1 MTHQYLSG
9 LVLDGRR
16 VVVVGGGGVAQR
28 RLPRLLESGAR
39 IDLVSP
45 SITPTIEG
53 LLGNPSLTWIQRGYQ
68 AGDLDGAWYVVV
80 ATDDDAVNDQVS
92 AEAEERRIFCVRS
105 DDRSRATAWTPAS
118 GQHGNI
124 TIGVL
129 GGGDHRRSAAV
140 RDSILEGLRTG
151 ELAARDTRRDTG
163 PDTGRRP
170 GVYLVGGGPGDPDLI
185 TVRGRRLLA
194 EADVVVA
201 DRLAPQQLLDELH
214 PDVELFDA
222 AKLPRG
228 RAAQQEEINRIL
240 VDRGRQGKVVVR
252 LKGGDPYVFGRG
264 FEEAIACA
272 AAGVPW
278 TVVPGITSSIS
289 VPAVSGI
296 PVTHRGVTHEFTVV
310 SGHIPPSHPDS
321 LVNWDALA
329 QLHGT
334 LVLLMAVENLPAI
347 TSRLIEAGRPADTP
361 AAAIADGTLPSQ
373 QMVTS
378 DLAGIAD
385 AMKEQGVG
393 APAIVVIGN
402 VVDVAAQLMAGPAG
416 SGRSPA
422 AAGAAGPAGAAGAAG
437 PEGAAGAAGPA
448 GAAGAAGAAGPAGA
462 GGVGA
467 G

>member
-28 RLPRLLESGAR
+28 RLPRLLESGAQ
-39 IDLVSP
+39 IDLISP

-53 LLGNPSLTWIQRGYQ
+53 LLGNPSLTWIERGFQ
-68 AGDLDGAWYVVV
+68 DGDLDGAWYVVV
-80 ATDDDAVNDQVS
+80 ATDDASVNDRVS

-118 GQHGNI
+118 GQHDNV

-129 GGGDHRRSAAV
+129 GGGDHRKSAAV
-140 RDSILEGLRTG
+140 RDAILEGLRTG
-151 ELAARDTRRDTG
+151 ELAARDVD
-163 PDTGRRP
+163 RRP

-201 DRLAPQQLLDELH
+201 DRLAPQPLLDELH

-240 VDRGRQGKVVVR
+240 VERGRAGKVVVR

-264 FEEAIACA
+264 FEEALACA

-347 TSRLIEAGRPADTP
+347 AERLVAGGKSADTP
-361 AAAIADGTLPSQ
+361 AAAIADGTLPGQ
-373 QMVTS
+373 RMVTS
-378 DLAGIAD
+378 DLAGIAQ
-385 AMKEQGVG
+385 AMKDEGVG
-393 APAIVVIGN
+393 SPAIVVIGN
-402 VVDVAAQLMAGPAG
+402 VVDVAAQA
-416 SGRSPA
+416 R
-422 AAGAAGPAGAAGAAG
+422 
-437 PEGAAGAAGPA
+437 
-448 GAAGAAGAAGPAGA
+448 
-462 GGVGA
+462 
-467 G
+467 

>member
-1 MTHQYLSG
+1 VTDHYLSG
-9 LVLDGRR
+9 LVLEGRR

-39 IDLVSP
+39 IDLISP
-45 SITPTIEG
+45 AITPTIEG
-53 LLGNPSLTWIQRGYQ
+53 LLSNPSLRWIDRGYRP
-68 AGDLDGAWYVVV
+68 GDLDAAWYVVV
-80 ATDDDAVNDQVS
+80 ATDDPAVNDQVS
-92 AEAEERRIFCVRS
+92 AEAEDRRIFCVRS

-118 GQHGNI
+118 GQHDNV

-140 RDSILEGLRTG
+140 RDAILEELRTG
-151 ELAARDTRRDTG
+151 ELGAREG
-163 PDTGRRP
+163 GRP

-214 PDVELFDA
+214 SDVELFDA

-240 VDRGRQGKVVVR
+240 VDYGRRGKVVVR

-264 FEEAIACA
+264 FEEALACA

-321 LVNWDALA
+321 LINWDALA

-347 TSRLIEAGRPADTP
+347 TQRLIKGGRPADTP
-361 AAAIADGTLPSQ
+361 AAAIADGTLPGQ
-373 QMVTS
+373 RMVTS
-378 DLAGIAD
+378 DLANIAQTMAD
-385 AMKEQGVG
+385 AGVG

-402 VVDVAAQLMAGPAG
+402 VVDVARQARSGPDESSAG
-416 SGRSPA
+416 SA
-422 AAGAAGPAGAAGAAG
+422 
-437 PEGAAGAAGPA
+437 
-448 GAAGAAGAAGPAGA
+448 
-462 GGVGA
+462 
-467 G
+467 

>member
-1 MTHQYLSG
+1 MTSQYLSG
-9 LVLDGRR
+9 LVLEGRR

-28 RLPRLLESGAR
+28 RLPRLLESGAQL
-39 IDLVSP
+39 DLISP

-53 LLGNPSLTWIQRGYQ
+53 LLGNPALTWIERGYQ
-68 AGDLDGAWYVVV
+68 DGDLEGAWYVVV
-80 ATDDDAVNDQVS
+80 ATDDPAVNDRVS

-118 GQHGNI
+118 GQHDHV

-129 GGGDHRRSAAV
+129 GAGDHRRSAAV
-140 RDSILEGLRTG
+140 RDAILEGLRTG
-151 ELAARDTRRDTG
+151 ELGAREVSK
-163 PDTGRRP
+163 RP

-201 DRLAPQQLLDELH
+201 DRLAPQPLLDELH

-264 FEEAIACA
+264 FEEALACA
-272 AAGVPW
+272 EAGVPW
-278 TVVPGITSSIS
+278 AVVPGITSSIS

-321 LVNWDALA
+321 LINWDALA

-347 TSRLIEAGRPADTP
+347 TARLIASGRPGTTP
-361 AAAIADGTLPSQ
+361 AAAIADGTLPGQ
-373 QMVTS
+373 RMVTS
-378 DLAGIAD
+378 DLAGIAG
-385 AMKEQGVG
+385 AMAEAGVG

-402 VVDVAAQLMAGPAG
+402 VVEVAAQVRAAESG
-416 SGRSPA
+416 SGSA
-422 AAGAAGPAGAAGAAG
+422 
-437 PEGAAGAAGPA
+437 
-448 GAAGAAGAAGPAGA
+448 
-462 GGVGA
+462 
-467 G
+467 

>member
-1 MTHQYLSG
+1 VTNQYLSG

-39 IDLVSP
+39 IDLISP

-53 LLGNPSLTWIQRGYQ
+53 LLGNSSLTWIERGYA

-80 ATDDDAVNDQVS
+80 ATDDAAVNDQVS

-118 GQHGNI
+118 GQHDNV

-151 ELAARDTRRDTG
+151 ELAARDGD
-163 PDTGRRP
+163 RRP

-240 VDRGRQGKVVVR
+240 VDRGQQGKVVVR

-264 FEEAIACA
+264 FEEALACA

-296 PVTHRGVTHEFTVV
+296 PVTHRGVAHEFTVV

-321 LVNWDALA
+321 LVDWDALA
-329 QLHGT
+329 RLRGT

-347 TSRLIEAGRPADTP
+347 TARLIEAGRAADTP
-361 AAAIADGTLPSQ
+361 AAAIADGTLPGQ
-373 QMVTS
+373 RMVTS
-378 DLAGIAD
+378 DLAGIAQ
-385 AMKEQGVG
+385 AMKENGVG

-402 VVDVAAQLMAGPAG
+402 VVEVAGT
-416 SGRSPA
+416 A
-422 AAGAAGPAGAAGAAG
+422 AHGEVGD
-437 PEGAAGAAGPA
+437 
-448 GAAGAAGAAGPAGA
+448 
-462 GGVGA
+462 GGLG
-467 G
+467 

>member
-39 IDLVSP
+39 IDLISP
-45 SITPTIEG
+45 SVTPTIEG
-53 LLGNPSLTWIQRGYQ
+53 LLGNESLTWIRRGYVE
-68 AGDLDGAWYVVV
+68 GDLDGAWYVVV
-80 ATDDDAVNDQVS
+80 ATDDAAVNDQVS
-92 AEAEERRIFCVRS
+92 AEAEDRRIFCVRS
-105 DDRSRATAWTPAS
+105 DNRSRATAWTPAS
-118 GQHGNI
+118 GQHDNV

-151 ELAARDTRRDTG
+151 ELAAREVD
-163 PDTGRRP
+163 RRP

-214 PDVELFDA
+214 PDVELYDA

-240 VDRGRQGKVVVR
+240 VERGGQGKVVVR

-264 FEEAIACA
+264 FEEALACA

-329 QLHGT
+329 QLRGT

-347 TSRLIEAGRPADTP
+347 ATRLIESGRPAETP
-361 AAAIADGTLPSQ
+361 AAAIADGTLPGQ
-373 QMVTS
+373 RMVTS
-378 DLAGIAD
+378 DLAGIAA
-385 AMKEQGVG
+385 AMQAEGVG

-402 VVDVAAQLMAGPAG
+402 VVEVAAQIAAGGGAGADAVRGGGAG
-416 SGRSPA
+416 SA
-422 AAGAAGPAGAAGAAG
+422 
-437 PEGAAGAAGPA
+437 
-448 GAAGAAGAAGPAGA
+448 
-462 GGVGA
+462 
-467 G
+467 

>member
-28 RLPRLLESGAR
+28 RLPRLLEAGAR
-39 IDLVSP
+39 IDLISP
-45 SITPTIEG
+45 TITPTIEG
-53 LLGNPSLTWIQRGYQ
+53 LLGNPSLTWIRRGFSD
-68 AGDLDGAWYVVV
+68 GDLDGAWYVVV
-80 ATDDDAVNDQVS
+80 ATDDAAVNDQVS
-92 AEAEERRIFCVRS
+92 AEAEARRIFCVRS
-105 DDRSRATAWTPAS
+105 DDRSRASAWTPAS
-118 GQHGNI
+118 GQHDNV

-151 ELAARDTRRDTG
+151 GLAARDV
-163 PDTGRRP
+163 GRRP

-201 DRLAPQQLLDELH
+201 DRLAPQKLLDELH

-240 VDRGRQGKVVVR
+240 VDRGQQGKVVVR

-264 FEEAIACA
+264 FEEALACA

-289 VPAVSGI
+289 VPAVAGI

-347 TSRLIEAGRPADTP
+347 TARLIEAGRPADTP
-361 AAAIADGTLPSQ
+361 AAAIADGTLPGQ
-373 QMVTS
+373 QLVTS

-385 AMKEQGVG
+385 VMRENGVG

-402 VVDVAAQLMAGPAG
+402 VVDVAAQV
-416 SGRSPA
+416 A
-422 AAGAAGPAGAAGAAG
+422 AQQDGEAAEP
-437 PEGAAGAAGPA
+437 
-448 GAAGAAGAAGPAGA
+448 GA
-462 GGVGA
+462 GRA
-467 G
+467 

>member
-1 MTHQYLSG
+1 VTHQYLSG

-28 RLPRLLESGAR
+28 RLPRLLESGAL

-53 LLGNPSLTWIQRGYQ
+53 LLGNPSLNWIERGYEY
-68 AGDLDGAWYVVV
+68 GDLDGAWYVVV
-80 ATDDDAVNDQVS
+80 ATDDHSVNDQVS

-118 GQHGNI
+118 GQHDNV

-151 ELAARDTRRDTG
+151 ELGAREVSKH
-163 PDTGRRP
+163 P

-194 EADVVVA
+194 EAEVVVA

-214 PDVELFDA
+214 PEVELFDA

-264 FEEAIACA
+264 FEEALACA
-272 AAGVPW
+272 AAGVPC

-310 SGHIPPSHPDS
+310 SGHVPPSHPDS
-321 LVNWDALA
+321 LINWDALA
-329 QLHGT
+329 QLSGT

-347 TSRLIEAGRPADTP
+347 AERLIEGGRAAGTP
-361 AAAIADGTLPSQ
+361 AAAIADGTLPGQ
-373 QMVTS
+373 RMVTS
-378 DLAGIAD
+378 DLAGIA
-385 AMKEQGVG
+385 AEMQEAGVG

-402 VVDVAAQLMAGPAG
+402 VVDVAAQARQTDAVQV
-416 SGRSPA
+416 
-422 AAGAAGPAGAAGAAG
+422 
-437 PEGAAGAAGPA
+437 PEGDDVRPGSA
-448 GAAGAAGAAGPAGA
+448 
-462 GGVGA
+462 
-467 G
+467 

>member
-1 MTHQYLSG
+1 MTNQYLSG
-9 LVLDGRR
+9 LVLEGRR

-39 IDLVSP
+39 IDLISP
-45 SITPTIEG
+45 AITPTIEG
-53 LLGNPSLTWIQRGYQ
+53 LLGNPSLSWIERGYA

-80 ATDDDAVNDQVS
+80 ATDDAAVNDQVS
-92 AEAEERRIFCVRS
+92 AEAEERRVFCVRS

-118 GQHGNI
+118 GQHDNV

-140 RDSILEGLRTG
+140 RDAILEGLRIG
-151 ELAARDTRRDTG
+151 ELAARDVD
-163 PDTGRRP
+163 RRP

-228 RAAQQEEINRIL
+228 RAAGQEEINRIL
-240 VDRGRQGKVVVR
+240 VDRGLQGKVVVR

-264 FEEAIACA
+264 FEEALACA

-347 TSRLIEAGRPADTP
+347 AARLIEAGRPAGTP
-361 AAAIADGTLPSQ
+361 AAAIADGTLPGQ
-373 QMVTS
+373 RMVTS
-378 DLAGIAD
+378 DLAGIAR
-385 AMKEQGVG
+385 AMADEGVG

-402 VVDVAAQLMAGPAG
+402 VVDVAAQGRDVPSAARPAG
-416 SGRSPA
+416 GAEQEPTSG
-422 AAGAAGPAGAAGAAG
+422 
-437 PEGAAGAAGPA
+437 EGA
-448 GAAGAAGAAGPAGA
+448 
-462 GGVGA
+462 GVVG
-467 G
+467 

>member
-1 MTHQYLSG
+1 VTSQYLSG
-9 LVLDGRR
+9 LVLEGRR

-28 RLPRLLESGAR
+28 RLPRLLESGAQ
-39 IDLVSP
+39 IDLISP

-53 LLGNPSLTWIQRGYQ
+53 LLSNPLLNWTERGYQ
-68 AGDLDGAWYVVV
+68 YGDLDGAWYVVV
-80 ATDDDAVNDQVS
+80 ATDDTAVNDQVS
-92 AEAEERRIFCVRS
+92 EEAEERRIFCVRS

-118 GQHGNI
+118 GQHDNV

-140 RDSILEGLRTG
+140 RDAILEELRTG
-151 ELAARDTRRDTG
+151 ELAAREVDKK
-163 PDTGRRP
+163 P

-264 FEEAIACA
+264 FEEALACA
-272 AAGVPW
+272 EAGVPW

-321 LVNWDALA
+321 LINWDALA
-329 QLHGT
+329 QLSGT

-347 TSRLIEAGRPADTP
+347 TERLIAAGRPASTP
-361 AAAIADGTLPSQ
+361 AAAIADGTLPGQ
-373 QMVTS
+373 RMVTS
-378 DLAGIAD
+378 DLAGIAR
-385 AMKEQGVG
+385 AMADEGVG

-402 VVDVAAQLMAGPAG
+402 VVEVAAQM
-416 SGRSPA
+416 RST
-422 AAGAAGPAGAAGAAG
+422 
-437 PEGAAGAAGPA
+437 
-448 GAAGAAGAAGPAGA
+448 
-462 GGVGA
+462 
-467 G
+467 

>member
-1 MTHQYLSG
+1 VTHQYLSG

-39 IDLVSP
+39 IDLISP

-53 LLGNPSLTWIQRGYQ
+53 LLGNPSLSWIERGFQ
-68 AGDLDGAWYVVV
+68 DGDLDGAWYVVV
-80 ATDDDAVNDQVS
+80 ATDDASVNDRVS

-118 GQHGNI
+118 GQHDNV

-129 GGGDHRRSAAV
+129 GGGDHRKSAAV
-140 RDSILEGLRTG
+140 RDAILEGLRTG
-151 ELAARDTRRDTG
+151 ELAARDVD
-163 PDTGRRP
+163 RRP

-201 DRLAPQQLLDELH
+201 DRLAPQPLLDELH

-240 VDRGRQGKVVVR
+240 VDRGRAGKVVVR

-264 FEEAIACA
+264 FEEALACA
-272 AAGVPW
+272 EAGVPW

-347 TSRLIEAGRPADTP
+347 AERLISAGRPANTP
-361 AAAIADGTLPSQ
+361 AAAIADGTLPGQ
-373 QMVTS
+373 RMVTS
-378 DLAGIAD
+378 DLAGIAQ
-385 AMKEQGVG
+385 AMQDDGVG
-393 APAIVVIGN
+393 APAIVVVGN
-402 VVDVAAQLMAGPAG
+402 VVEVAALA
-416 SGRSPA
+416 RDR
-422 AAGAAGPAGAAGAAG
+422 AGASERGG
-437 PEGAAGAAGPA
+437 
-448 GAAGAAGAAGPAGA
+448 
-462 GGVGA
+462 GGVG
-467 G
+467 